1 MAKNTFVAEVNFNPM
16 ILIVNTNRIN
26 TEKLYFVTEKKN
38 MDAEENILLAI
49 YINLINNVI
58 NYLPTSRSALSFL

>member
-1 MAKNTFVAEVNFNPM
+1 M
-16 ILIVNTNRIN
+16 NTNRIN
-26 TEKLYFVTEKKN
+26 TEKLYFVTEKKS